1 MQDIT
6 KVDKNFVIQSKVQKE
21 DVRFYN
27 VDGEP
32 FAVYGVYRDGDR
44 YRRLPEDVAR
54 TVNEGVHTLHA
65 HTAGGRVRF
74 RTDSPYVAIHAETG
88 AITRMSHF
96 SLTGSAGFD
105 LYVDTRYVKTF
116 VPPYDMAEGFE
127 GTVEFDTAEM
137 REITIHFPLYSEVK
151 ALYIG
156 LAETAAVETPTPYF
170 GDKPIVYYGASV
182 SQGGCASRPGM
193 CYSNIL
199 SRRLHR
205 DHVNLCFSGSALG
218 EREIASYIKDLP
230 MSLFV
235 FAYDGNAPTPEYLA
249 ATHEP
254 MFRIIREAQP
264 MLPVI
269 MMPSARWTRKPIH
282 LQRAAIVETTYKN
295 ALAAGDRNVYF
306 LDGRDLMA
314 LCGDEG
320 TVDGT
325 HPTDFGFTSIAN
337 ALENLIR
344 EKKIF
349 PEL

>member
-6 KVDKNFVIQSKVQKE
+6 KVDKNFVIQSKIDKA
-21 DVRFYN
+21 DVRFYS
-27 VDGEP
+27 VDEAP
-32 FAVYGVYRDGDR
+32 FAVYGVYRDGEK

-54 TVNEGVHTLHA
+54 TVNEGVYALHA

-74 RTDSPYVAIHAETG
+74 RTNSPYVAIHAEMG
-88 AITRMSHF
+88 ALTKMSHF
-96 SLTGSAGFD
+96 ALTGSVGFD
-105 LYVDTRYVKTF
+105 LYEGNRYVKTF
-116 VPPYDMAEGFE
+116 VPPFDVTDGFE
-127 GTVEFDTAEM
+127 GTVNFETAEM
-137 REITIHFPLYSEVK
+137 REITVHFPLYSEVK

-156 LAETAAVETPTPYF
+156 LAESAAAETPTPYR
-170 GDKPIVYYGASV
+170 GDKPVVYYGSSS

-193 CYSNIL
+193 CYTNIL
-199 SRRLHR
+199 SRRLLW
-205 DHVNLCFSGSALG
+205 DHVNLCFSGSAKG

-264 MLPVI
+264 TLPVI
-269 MMPSARWTRKPIH
+269 MMPLARWTRKPIQA
-282 LQRAAIVETTYKN
+282 QRAAIVEATYKN

-306 LDGRDLMA
+306 LDGPDLMSQ
-314 LCGDEG
+314 CGDEG
-320 TVDGT
+320 TVDGV

-344 EKKIF
+344 EKKIL
-349 PEL
+349 PGL